1 MSIKKNCVKRK
12 YFNSNLYPIN
22 VIICIDQR
30 LAVKNSVVSCLTS
43 IFDLSNPKWR
53 PFLFRK
59 TIQIMSWWLC
69 QVEKSLKIWCS
80 RVLKLSEAPPRLCK
94 EMNASVDWHAL
105 VYIAALSII
114 CILSNFV
121 SGDLQ
126 SVGWGLIST
135 HRIQTPHILFWDIGA
150 DKTFT
155 TRYSGGSVQV
165 WVQVRALASSK
176 GSNLAISE
184 GNRRF
189 SGQNQWP
196 SSWGRAPALLGLVW
210 RASTNTGRFRFCCSR
225 CGPWQAR
232 LWKTC
237 YHSCY
242 ADLVRESTRI

>member
-165 WVQVRALASSK
+165 WVQVRALASS
-176 GSNLAISE
+176 NLSRRPFQKAIE
-184 GNRRF
+184 DFQGKIN
-189 SGQNQWP
+189 GQALEAALRHCLGW
-196 SSWGRAPALLGLVW
+196 SDGRAQTQGVSDSAAV
-210 RASTNTGRFRFCCSR
+210 AAGRDRLA
-225 CGPWQAR
+225 CGKHATTLAMP
-232 LWKTC
+232 T
-237 YHSCY
+237 
-242 ADLVRESTRI
+242 